1 MFNHMRK
8 TTLCVFVDGNGVTA
22 DRNSKQI
29 QSDLMQGRLVIAR
42 LHTSNDYIYAL
53 PTYYDTEHEVIWFTF
68 VNAINNLAQIV
79 GIDNNAEIVYWTGD

>member
-1 MFNHMRK
+1 MFSPIRK
-8 TTLCVFVDGNGVTA
+8 KTLVVFVDGNGVTA
-22 DRNSKQI
+22 TRDSRQI

-42 LHTSNDYIYAL
+42 LHTSDDYIYAL